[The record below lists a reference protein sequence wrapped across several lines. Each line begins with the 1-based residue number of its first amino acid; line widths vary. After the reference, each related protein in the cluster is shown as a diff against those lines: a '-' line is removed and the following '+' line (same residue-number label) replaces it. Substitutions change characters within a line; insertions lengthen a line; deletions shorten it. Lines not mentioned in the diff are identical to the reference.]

1 MFLWCTFWG
10 AHCSWEAA
18 ACGQSLWPTLRL
30 CRHMKGCYAT
40 PHMVPS
46 VYSDPSEAGRPRV
59 TFRHLCPPR
68 NVQSCQKNLSC
79 VPICPPENKAGAR
92 TEMSASHACRQ
103 WICHEIFIERSTA
116 PAAWHCLFSG
126 AYTFLN
132 LPRANSI
139 LNESQVCFLA
149 DVMYFSINT
158 ALDINNRCKTYA
170 ACAFLK
176 PAMSQAVQ
184 SYGPGM
190 SHSIM
195 VPCGLAFTLF
205 SGFCAVKTIIWW
217 TWNTADHSRSA
228 ISASNRQCVWVEG
241 RYITYSFIRPSVS
254 PSRTLQNPSCSKQAI
269 WTLTSIKEK
278 KNWCSHR
285 DWHVEL

>member
-10 AHCSWEAA
+10 AHCSWKAA
-18 ACGQSLWPTLRL
+18 ACGQSLWPTPRL

-68 NVQSCQKNLSC
+68 NVQSCQRNLSC
-79 VPICPPENKAGAR
+79 VPICPPKNKAGVR
-92 TEMSASHACRQ
+92 TEMLARHTCRR
-103 WICHEIFIERSTA
+103 WICHENFIEQSTA
-116 PAAWHCLFSG
+116 PAACLFSG

-139 LNESQVCFLA
+139 LNESQVFFFA

-176 PAMSQAVQ
+176 GSTKLRSWNVSQYHAALWTGF
-184 SYGPGM
+184 Y
-190 SHSIM
+190 SIFWFM
-195 VPCGLAFTLF
+195 C
-205 SGFCAVKTIIWW
+205 C
-217 TWNTADHSRSA
+217 
-228 ISASNRQCVWVEG
+228 
-241 RYITYSFIRPSVS
+241 
-254 PSRTLQNPSCSKQAI
+254 
-269 WTLTSIKEK
+269 
-278 KNWCSHR
+278 
-285 DWHVEL
+285 